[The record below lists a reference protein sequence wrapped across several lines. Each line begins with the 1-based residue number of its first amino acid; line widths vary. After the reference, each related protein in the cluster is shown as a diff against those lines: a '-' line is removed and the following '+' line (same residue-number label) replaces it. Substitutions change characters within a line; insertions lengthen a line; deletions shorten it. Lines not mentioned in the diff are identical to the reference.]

1 MASEVRVNK
10 LTNRSGLGTA
20 TFNDDGSITV
30 AGNLNL
36 NSVTTTGRNAG
47 VSTAIG
53 AIIYNSTTSSIE
65 GYGPGG
71 WRNVSSLDVEKN
83 IKIML
88 SEILKNYKNLVKI
101 KFSNYIKS
109 LDEITIWNVNNLL
122 NKYSIYFDFNDF
134 TILFIL
140 VEDSLV

>member
-47 VSTAIG
+47 VSTVTG
-53 AIIYNSTTSSIE
+53 AVVYNSTDGVVEVYSGTGWDTLSNVFTATGGTLDTTSRSC
-65 GYGPGG
+65 
-71 WRNVSSLDVEKN
+71 
-83 IKIML
+83 
-88 SEILKNYKNLVKI
+88 
-101 KFSNYIKS
+101 
-109 LDEITIWNVNNLL
+109 LL
-122 NKYSIYFDFNDF
+122 YTSPSPRD
-134 TILFIL
+134 
-140 VEDSLV
+140 

>member
-47 VSTAIG
+47 VSTATG
-53 AIIYNSTTSSIE
+53 AMIYNSTTESVETYHPTNGWVSICLL
-65 GYGPGG
+65 YT
-71 WRNVSSLDVEKN
+71 SDAA
-83 IKIML
+83 
-88 SEILKNYKNLVKI
+88 
-101 KFSNYIKS
+101 
-109 LDEITIWNVNNLL
+109 DE
-122 NKYSIYFDFNDF
+122 
-134 TILFIL
+134 
-140 VEDSLV
+140 